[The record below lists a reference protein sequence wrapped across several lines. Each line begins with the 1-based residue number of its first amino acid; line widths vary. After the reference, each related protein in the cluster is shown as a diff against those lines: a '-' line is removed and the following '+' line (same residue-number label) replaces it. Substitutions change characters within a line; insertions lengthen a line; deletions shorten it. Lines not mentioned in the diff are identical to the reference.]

1 MKLSTQEA
9 DLFFELMWSL
19 QFYVNKKLKLI
30 PQQASPVE
38 YKDIDYKDKSV
49 IRNALYENI
58 TLIDDYLKENPQNFS
73 AENLNII
80 KSWKKFQKGRFIIER
95 FLKRYA
101 VFIHDD
107 VVYGVVALYDELEDV
122 LWGNPMPYLSEAVLL
137 PFKGK
142 IIYDGL
148 LQGSRLYF
156 GGGMKSNF
164 KEIYMTAKQN
174 KRIITSFDEEFE
186 VEEFKKPSK
195 EIIQRAEDI
204 AKEAKKLSSGKDMP
218 AIHSPAFSLAKTG
231 TNFAKLALDDPDD
244 TVALW
249 KALKQIERA
258 VRKAET
264 ILYRAES

>member
-9 DLFFELMWSL
+9 DLFFELMRSL
-19 QFYVNKKLKLI
+19 QFYINKRLKLI
-30 PQQASPVE
+30 PQPASPA
-38 YKDIDYKDKSV
+38 DYKNVDLQDRLV
-49 IRNALYENI
+49 LRDTFYENI
-58 TLIDDYLKENPQNFS
+58 TLLDDYLKENPQKFS
-73 AENLNII
+73 RENLEII
-80 KSWKKFQKGRFIIER
+80 ASWKKFQKGRFIIER

-101 VFIHDD
+101 VFIQDD
-107 VVYGVVALYDELEDV
+107 AVYGVVALHEEFEDI
-122 LWGNPMPYLSEAVLL
+122 LWGHPMPFLCETVLL

-148 LQGSRLYF
+148 LEGSRLYF
-156 GGGMKSNF
+156 GGGMKSSF

-174 KRIITSFDEEFE
+174 KRIITSFDEDFE

-195 EIIQRAEDI
+195 EIIQRAENI
-204 AKEAKKLSSGKDMP
+204 AKEAKKLRSGKDMP

-231 TNFAKLALDDPDD
+231 TDFAKLALDDPDD

-249 KALKQIERA
+249 KALKKIERA

-264 ILYRAES
+264 ILHRAE